1 MATALAADSYT
12 FDHGRAAFHGTSAVD
27 QAEPHLDV
35 FELCALSTDIL
46 KASVPQSGTPRCP
59 DDDSSTS
66 VVRRLAAVRDTWVQ
80 WVVATLRVR
89 GVDGDSFV
97 LSDRLA
103 SVGSLRVAC
112 RRRVSGTLWEPI

>member
-12 FDHGRAAFHGTSAVD
+12 FNHGRAAFHGTSAVD

-59 DDDSSTS
+59 DGEAAATS
-66 VVRRLAAVRDTWVQ
+66 YWGAHDGTPPIVIPPQLVVREST
-80 WVVATLRVR
+80 
-89 GVDGDSFV
+89 GP
-97 LSDRLA
+97 
-103 SVGSLRVAC
+103 VGSGALH
-112 RRRVSGTLWEPI
+112 